1 MILVYQSQNGVRPMI
16 LNIRQ
21 AAAYLGIGVDTLYLV
36 CEGKT
41 KHKIPCFKIG
51 NRWKFKKDVLDKW
64 MDERIAEHM
73 ESSSQ
78 NGNRLSR

>member
-1 MILVYQSQNGVRPMI
+1 MI